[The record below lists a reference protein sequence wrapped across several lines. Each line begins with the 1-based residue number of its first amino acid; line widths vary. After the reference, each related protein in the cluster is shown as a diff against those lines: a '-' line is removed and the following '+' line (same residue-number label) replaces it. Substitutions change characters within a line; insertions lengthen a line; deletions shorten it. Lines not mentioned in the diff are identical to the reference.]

1 MDEHRV
7 AARQLVAELADG
19 LEEGQAFDVADRA
32 ADLAQHEVD
41 VLVAGGDEGLDGVG
55 DVGDDLDGRAEIVA
69 AAFLGD
75 DLLVDA
81 ARW

>member
-19 LEEGQAFDVADRA
+19 LEEGQALDVADRA

-41 VLVAGGDEGLDGVG
+41 VLVAGGDEGLDRVG
-55 DVGDDLDGRAEIVA
+55 DVRE
-69 AAFLGD
+69 
-75 DLLVDA
+75 
-81 ARW
+81 